1 MLKTDLYSAIK
12 SEDSEALESAQL
24 SNPVKYQYV
33 TSASVYSKYAK
44 VSKLAIHDI
53 SSQ

>member
-1 MLKTDLYSAIK
+1 MWKNGYIDRHQFFRMYV
-12 SEDSEALESAQL
+12 EL

-44 VSKLAIHDI
+44 VSKLAVRDI